1 MASQKDRSEAT
12 RRLIL
17 DAGQDLFGSKGFDA
31 TTIDDIAAQA
41 GLAKGA
47 IYHHYKNKRAIFQ
60 IVFERVSA
68 QLADGLVGEIQPGD
82 NMIAVLMEAT
92 RSFFAACAQPEVL
105 QIMHR
110 DGPTVLGHAE
120 WLHLDAQY
128 FGGLVSGALE
138 MAMATGAIKQQPL
151 DPLSRVILGALQGA
165 ILDCAQQSNYE
176 HAAEEYLVVFEG
188 ILEGLK

>member
-1 MASQKDRSEAT
+1 MATQKDRSETT

-17 DAGQDLFGSKGFDA
+17 NTGQDLFGTKGFDA

-60 IVFERVSA
+60 SVFEAVTA
-68 QLADGLVGEIQPGD
+68 ELADELVGEIPAGD
-82 NMIAVLMEAT
+82 DMIAVLMGAT

-105 QIMHR
+105 RILHR
-110 DGPTVLGHAE
+110 DGPIVLGHAE
-120 WLHLDAQY
+120 WHRLDAQY
-128 FGGLVSGALE
+128 FGGLVSATLE
-138 MAMATGAIKQQPL
+138 MAMASGAIRQQPL
-151 DPLSRVILGALQGA
+151 GPLSRVILGALQGA
-165 ILDCAQQSNYE
+165 ILDCAQQSDYE
-176 HAAEEYLVVFEG
+176 RAAADYLVVFEG